1 MKAALYLR
9 IGVGQ
14 QSLSD
19 SIAANQKAT
28 LMALAQEQ
36 GMVVQK
42 VYEDIGFSGVTF
54 DRPALQ
60 ALLHDAKEGQMDCVF
75 AVNLSRLGRDS
86 YQMAEFVKQLQE
98 SGVQVKT
105 PYGAVGGDLLSG
117 GLLQQ
122 LTMQA

>member
-9 IGVGQ
+9 IGTDQ

-19 SIAANQKAT
+19 SIAAKQKAT

-42 VYEDIGFSGVTF
+42 VYEDMGFSGVTF

-60 ALLHDAKEGQMDCVF
+60 ALLYDAKEGLFDCVF
-75 AVNLSRLGRDS
+75 TLNLSRLGRDS
-86 YQMAEFVKQLQE
+86 YQTAELVQQLQK
-98 SGVQVKT
+98 SGVQVRT
-105 PYGAVGGDLLSG
+105 LNGAVGGDLFPG
-117 GLLQQ
+117 GLLQRF
-122 LTMQA
+122 LMQA